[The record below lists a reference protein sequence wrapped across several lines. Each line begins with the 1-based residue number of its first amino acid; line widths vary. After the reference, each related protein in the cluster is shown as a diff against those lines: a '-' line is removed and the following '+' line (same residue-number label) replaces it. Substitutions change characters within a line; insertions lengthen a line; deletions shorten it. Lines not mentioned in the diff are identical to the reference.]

1 MTKRRRNKNLLG
13 ILVLILGIFTFT
25 ISGCDI
31 SEKIPIPTVED
42 GVYVYDDG
50 NIIDDDVETT
60 INNMLVELEEKTEVE
75 FAVITVE
82 DLRGLE
88 IEEYANNLFNTLGIG
103 KKGEDNGLLLLIS
116 QPDERV
122 RLEIGRGLE
131 GSLNDAKCGRI
142 LDDYFVPYRENDEYT
157 KGTEL
162 TVEATLNVLADEY
175 DVQIQGLDEDLQ
187 VEEEEE
193 ETSGGFF
200 IAIVII
206 LVIIIVIIIIASS
219 DDNYYGG
226 GFFGGGFSSGGG
238 FSGGSFGG
246 GFSGGGGASR

>member
-131 GSLNDAKCGRI
+131 GFLNDAKCGRI

-193 ETSGGFF
+193 EISGGFF

-238 FSGGSFGG
+238 FSGGGFGG